1 MSLFKPASGEATNKS
16 IARLQA
22 LIWVLIY
29 GGLLSMVLGVAVE
42 RTDDATGWPLV
53 LVGGIVAGFGFFLI
67 WVRSKIVVT
76 KP

>member
-22 LIWVLIY
+22 LIWILIY
-29 GGLLSMVLGVAVE
+29 GGLLTLILGVAVE

-53 LVGGIVAGFGFFLI
+53 LGGGIVAAVGFFLI
-67 WVRSKIVVT
+67 WVRSKIVIA
-76 KP
+76 KS